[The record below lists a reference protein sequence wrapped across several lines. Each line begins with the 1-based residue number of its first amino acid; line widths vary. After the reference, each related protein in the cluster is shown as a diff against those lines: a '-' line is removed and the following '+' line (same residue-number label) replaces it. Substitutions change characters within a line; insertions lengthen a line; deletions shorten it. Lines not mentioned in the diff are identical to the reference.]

1 MKHLFGCR
9 NIVLLTEIKLWP
21 SRASNI
27 ISFLAPSH
35 PSRLNIDVGVFDVG
49 ERAASVC
56 LLPHAQFP
64 IPGQPFFTKYDA
76 LSSCF
81 SRARNK
87 SESQFS
93 CLFLFFVRAGLDVA
107 SFCSWQLKNISR
119 KKVGRV
125 CLHCLSQTRVQ
136 CTCTDYTYILH
147 FVWKSKTPRFIWF
160 KIDDQWF

>member
-1 MKHLFGCR
+1 MTFTSQQHHLF
-9 NIVLLTEIKLWP
+9 P
-21 SRASNI
+21 SSL
-27 ISFLAPSH
+27 FAPSH

-125 CLHCLSQTRVQ
+125 CLHCLSHAQTIPHSIFHILFENPKPRVL
-136 CTCTDYTYILH
+136 YGL
-147 FVWKSKTPRFIWF
+147 KSTISDF
-160 KIDDQWF
+160 KMSAEVHYSRV